1 MDRKLKKY
9 LEEYTVPPY
18 DEMKQKRTF
27 LLAEQQKARSRGGRM
42 SGWKFFFD
50 QIRFIRKRTVG
61 SLSAGTA
68 GIADDGK
75 KSAPAC
81 PACPTDRIR
90 RGGSATAFH
99 CGDPIFCI
107 RQRRNLADPFIWNG
121 TVFCYV
127 CRMHG
132 DPEAMG

>member
-50 QIRFIRKRTVG
+50 QIRFIRRQQRSCFFFILNG
-61 SLSAGTA
+61 
-68 GIADDGK
+68 
-75 KSAPAC
+75 
-81 PACPTDRIR
+81 
-90 RGGSATAFH
+90 AT
-99 CGDPIFCI
+99 
-107 RQRRNLADPFIWNG
+107 RNLTIL
-121 TVFCYV
+121 FCFL
-127 CRMHG
+127 
-132 DPEAMG
+132 AL